1 MNDKV
6 PELSLVVPVL
16 NEADNVAVLS
26 NEIER
31 AMDGARLQWECVWVD
46 DASTDGTSA
55 ALGRAQAADARH
67 RVLRLTRHLGQS
79 AALWV
84 GFQHV
89 RASVLATM
97 DGDGQNDPADLVGMY
112 RELAESRVDM
122 VVGIRASRRD
132 PRLRLWSA
140 RAAAWARRVVLGDA
154 LLDAAS
160 PVRVFRREC
169 LRHVFPFKGM
179 HRFLAI
185 LAQSDGCLVAQRP
198 VGHRPRTTGVSKYGV
213 GNRLGVGLADLAAVA
228 WMRRRGLRLDPR
240 DVASHVAGAESSPRS
255 TDEETH
261 A

>member
-132 PRLRLWSA
+132 PRLRQRLRPRGLPRSGRAGSRVSRLTASRCSA
-140 RAAAWARRVVLGDA
+140 RCGRR
-154 LLDAAS
+154 
-160 PVRVFRREC
+160 
-169 LRHVFPFKGM
+169 
-179 HRFLAI
+179 
-185 LAQSDGCLVAQRP
+185 
-198 VGHRPRTTGVSKYGV
+198 T
-213 GNRLGVGLADLAAVA
+213 
-228 WMRRRGLRLDPR
+228 
-240 DVASHVAGAESSPRS
+240 
-255 TDEETH
+255 
-261 A
+261 